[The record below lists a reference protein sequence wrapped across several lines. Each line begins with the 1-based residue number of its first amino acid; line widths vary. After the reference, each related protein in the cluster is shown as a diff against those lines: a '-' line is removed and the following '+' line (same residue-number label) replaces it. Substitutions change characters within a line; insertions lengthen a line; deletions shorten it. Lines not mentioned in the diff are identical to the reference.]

1 MFLTKPIWGMLI
13 RSLRSIN
20 PHLGNGS
27 PEPPEY
33 QSPPGEWH
41 FGASR
46 VPIPTWG
53 MASRS
58 LRSTNPHLGDGSPQP
73 SVPPISTWKL
83 GFGGLGNPRGQRYDY
98 SSGFRAGALGFFL
111 IICRQVPDGG
121 FAVVNEGE
129 VVHIPGATIA
139 ACEVITIL
147 AG

>member
-53 MASRS
+53 MAFRS
-58 LRSTNPHLGDGSPQP
+58 LRSINPHLGNGISEPPEYQSPP
-73 SVPPISTWKL
+73 GGWLPPTLRSSNIHLGIRLRRLGKPARAKVRLFIGISCRC
-83 GFGGLGNPRGQRYDY
+83 PRIFFNY
-98 SSGFRAGALGFFL
+98 SSVSVFSSTTGLS
-111 IICRQVPDGG
+111 P
-121 FAVVNEGE
+121 
-129 VVHIPGATIA
+129 
-139 ACEVITIL
+139 
-147 AG
+147 